1 MFLLAGFGRELR
13 PEDAD
18 AKNAMYEL
26 VRELDGAFGNTVNRH
41 VAGNCWRG
49 RVFLFQR
56 TFHAQR
62 EYYAHVPERRLSVLL
77 RNRDD
82 TAAGAGVRQKGG

>member
-1 MFLLAGFGRELR
+1 
-13 PEDAD
+13 
-18 AKNAMYEL
+18 
-26 VRELDGAFGNTVNRH
+26 
-41 VAGNCWRG
+41 
-49 RVFLFQR
+49 VFLFQR